1 MYSETFYSNM
11 GEKFYF
17 GIDRVSDYTVHKIY
31 IYENQLHITH

>member
-17 GIDRVSDYTVHKIY
+17 GIDRVSDYTVQ
-31 IYENQLHITH
+31 NT